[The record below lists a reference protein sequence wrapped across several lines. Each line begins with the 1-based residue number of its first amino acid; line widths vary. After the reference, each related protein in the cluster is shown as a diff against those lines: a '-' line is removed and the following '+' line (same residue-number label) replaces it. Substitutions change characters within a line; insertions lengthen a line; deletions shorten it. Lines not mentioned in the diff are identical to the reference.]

1 MSTHA
6 RTGNASIRNLKHR
19 LPLALACALLS
30 VPAWG
35 AGGVIVFRGAIVA
48 PSCMTQMSASSG
60 SASVSCPQNG
70 AQAAEFA
77 AMPLLPGTSVQMKSA
92 RASVQT
98 ARFVRGNGQDAGQQ
112 GLILVAE
119 YY

>member
-19 LPLALACALLS
+19 LTLALACALLS

-35 AGGVIVFRGAIVA
+35 AGGVIFFRGAIVA
-48 PSCMTQMSASSG
+48 PSCMTQMSAGSG

-77 AMPLLPGTSVQMKSA
+77 AVPLMPGKSVQLKSA
-92 RASVQT
+92 RASVET
-98 ARFVRGNGQDAGQQ
+98 ARFVRKSDPDGGQQ
-112 GLILVAE
+112 GLVVMAE